1 MTFEGSPLGEPAWF
15 TQLGINIEGVWPG
28 QPNGYYQCEESQADF
43 LVYPVSELALCH
55 GAGVTEMWTSGAF
68 AYMPGRPRR
77 SPARIPTGCSPT
89 SEPPGAGRRARWQSP
104 IPGSGCSSSRCR
116 SAR

>member
-1 MTFEGSPLGEPAWF
+1 M
-15 TQLGINIEGVWPG
+15 WPG

-68 AYMPGRPRR
+68 AYAGTPETKPGPY
-77 SPARIPTGCSPT
+77 PEGLLADF
-89 SEPPGAGRRARWQSP
+89 
-104 IPGSGCSSSRCR
+104 
-116 SAR
+116 